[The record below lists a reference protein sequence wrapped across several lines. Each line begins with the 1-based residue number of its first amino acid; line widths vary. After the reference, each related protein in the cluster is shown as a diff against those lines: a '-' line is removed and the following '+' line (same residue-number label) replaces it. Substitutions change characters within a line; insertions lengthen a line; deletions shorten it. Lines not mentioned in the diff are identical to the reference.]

1 MHRTHR
7 SLRIARLGV
16 RASSSSA
23 QAVPKLQANAQNGPA
38 ISVPRSRSWATTPQP
53 AAPGKPSGAVG
64 SGLNIPQ
71 QRSWSLSQSTPSS
84 SKSNVDNRSEQNRSL
99 GTHDRGSQTSRPQ
112 ARAAGHNSW
121 NSPARSSKDSNQ
133 RKVAANGYG
142 AKPSARSGLDEILRT
157 DRIQAASDSLAKGRQ
172 GEAESQEQASK
183 QQQQQHVDNSQDKG
197 KRPVVRTWVEADDD
211 SSSHGSGRG
220 ERHNRTQYKD
230 RGSLLSRLKAEEAVI
245 PKHSRVSNARSD
257 VKEKEKKKAPKE
269 VKKVNADVFI
279 PSIITV
285 GNLAKLLNVKLDNL
299 RRKMIRV
306 GMEAEASHDHMLT
319 SDYASLLAME
329 FNRNPIV
336 NDEAAFDIYPPPPHP
351 NPSTL
356 PARPPIVTIMG
367 HVDHGKTTLLDTL
380 RSTSVAKGEAGGIT
394 QHIGA
399 FSVPVPASGSSSEP
413 IRTITFLDTPGH
425 AAFSAMR
432 ARGASVTDVVVLVV
446 AADDGIMPQTREV
459 IELVRNSNVS
469 LVVAINKV
477 DKPGVDIQKVE
488 NSLLAEGIQLEA
500 FGGDVPVVHVSGLTG
515 QGLDQLVETISA
527 VAEMQDLRAE
537 REGVLQGYV
546 LESKVAK
553 GLGPVGTVLVL
564 RGNLKPGQH
573 LICGMASAKVRL
585 LTDHNGKAVKV
596 AYPGMAVTVSGW
608 KELPNAGDEVLTGS
622 EADIKKAL
630 TNRLRKAEIE
640 ASLEDLEAI
649 NEHRRSEREK
659 REAEDG
665 EEGAEVPQ
673 TEEGPKQLRLIIK
686 GDVSGTVE
694 AVKGSLSG
702 IGNDLAKVKIVATGV
717 GEVTESDVLRAK
729 TAGGVIIAFNVKV
742 PRSVENES
750 HSQHV
755 PILAS
760 SVIYTLIDD
769 VKARVI
775 DLLPPIIEKRV
786 TGEATV
792 LQLFDI
798 HLKGKKTK
806 QVGGCRV
813 TDGVVSRNKLARV
826 VRNGQIIHE
835 VGQLETLKQHKSD
848 VMEIGKG
855 NECGLNLA
863 DFNDLRVGDVVEIFE
878 EVKLPGKL

>member
-1 MHRTHR
+1 MA
-7 SLRIARLGV
+7 L
-16 RASSSSA
+16 
-23 QAVPKLQANAQNGPA
+23 
-38 ISVPRSRSWATTPQP
+38 SV
-53 AAPGKPSGAVG
+53 
-64 SGLNIPQ
+64 
-71 QRSWSLSQSTPSS
+71 
-84 SKSNVDNRSEQNRSL
+84 
-99 GTHDRGSQTSRPQ
+99 
-112 ARAAGHNSW
+112 
-121 NSPARSSKDSNQ
+121 
-133 RKVAANGYG
+133 
-142 AKPSARSGLDEILRT
+142 
-157 DRIQAASDSLAKGRQ
+157 
-172 GEAESQEQASK
+172 
-183 QQQQQHVDNSQDKG
+183 
-197 KRPVVRTWVEADDD
+197 
-211 SSSHGSGRG
+211 
-220 ERHNRTQYKD
+220 
-230 RGSLLSRLKAEEAVI
+230 
-245 PKHSRVSNARSD
+245 
-257 VKEKEKKKAPKE
+257 
-269 VKKVNADVFI
+269 
-279 PSIITV
+279 
-285 GNLAKLLNVKLDNL
+285 
-299 RRKMIRV
+299 
-306 GMEAEASHDHMLT
+306 LT
-319 SDYASLLAME
+319 SDYASLLALE

-351 NPSTL
+351 DPSTL
-356 PARPPIVTIMG
+356 PARPPVVTIMG

-399 FSVPVPASGSSSEP
+399 FSVPVPAGSSSSEP
-413 IRTITFLDTPGH
+413 TRTITFLDTPGH

-459 IELVRNSNVS
+459 IELVKNSNVG

-477 DKPGVDIQKVE
+477 DKPGVDISKVE
-488 NSLLAEGIQLEA
+488 NALLAEGIQLEA

-564 RGNLKPGQH
+564 RGNLMPGQH
-573 LICGMASAKVRL
+573 LICGMTSAKVRL
-585 LTDHNGKAVKV
+585 LTDHNGKAVKA
-596 AYPGMAVTVSGW
+596 AYPGMAVTVCGW

-640 ASLEDLEAI
+640 ASLVDLEAI
-649 NEHRRSEREK
+649 NEQRRSERER
-659 REAEDG
+659 READDG
-665 EEGAEVPQ
+665 EHTADVAS
-673 TEEGPKQLRLIIK
+673 TEAGPKELRLIIK

-694 AVKGSLSG
+694 AVKGSVTD
-702 IGNDLAKVKIVATGV
+702 IGNDVARVKVVSTGV

-742 PRSVENES
+742 PRSVENEAQ
-750 HSQHV
+750 SQHV
-755 PILAS
+755 PILTS
-760 SVIYTLIDD
+760 SVIYKLIDD

-775 DLLPPIIEKRV
+775 DLLPPVIETRV
-786 TGEATV
+786 SGEATV

-806 QVGGCRV
+806 QIGGCRV
-813 TDGVVSRNKLARV
+813 TNGVVSRGKLARV
-826 VRNGQIIHE
+826 VRNGEVIHQ
-835 VGQLETLKQHKSD
+835 GHLETLKQHKND

-863 DFNDLRVGDVVEIFE
+863 DFNDLRVGDVVEVYE
-878 EVKLPGKL
+878 EIKLPGTL